1 MKKVIIISSV
11 AAVVAGLG
19 TGIGVGVKKNSVK
32 RAMFEEFDSS
42 VKAMISDLKQ
52 NSNLDLNLVHKYETS
67 LIYKAEHNIP
77 LKVEDGIAVIRNI
90 ESEVNDIL
98 YRVSMIDE
106 ESKEQIIRTVSDIML
121 SSIDTME
128 REIQRKA
135 EQKAAIASAVSSAIE
150 LTGNVATTAV
160 ATAAAMEK
168 MEERKENKERIETK
182 EEA

>member
-1 MKKVIIISSV
+1 MKKAIVISV
-11 AAVVAGLG
+11 AAVTTAIASTGVAVA
-19 TGIGVGVKKNSVK
+19 IKKGSVK

-52 NSNLDLNLVHKYETS
+52 NAELDLNLVHKYETS
-67 LIYKAEHNIP
+67 LIYKAEHNVP

-106 ESKEQIIRTVSDIML
+106 ESREQVIRTVSDIML
-121 SSIDTME
+121 SSIDSME
-128 REIQRKA
+128 RDIQRKA
-135 EQKAAIASAVSSAIE
+135 EQKAALASAVSSAIE

-168 MEERKENKERIETK
+168 MEERKERIETK